1 MALKR
6 SAAKG
11 KVDDAAVGETE
22 VHGWKT
28 GKCADSHLLNLVESH
43 LLQPRKLIHWRHYDG
58 ESFPYEGKDKSVV
71 FLPQF
76 FEASVFPFSICSGVF
91 LTTGEFKFIT

>member
-1 MALKR
+1 M
-6 SAAKG
+6 SS
-11 KVDDAAVGETE
+11 
-22 VHGWKT
+22 
-28 GKCADSHLLNLVESH
+28 KCTDSYLLGLVEEH
-43 LLQPRKLIHWRHYDG
+43 LLQPQNVIHWRHYDG

-76 FEASVFPFSICSGVF
+76 FEASVFLFSICSGVF